1 MFTGLVETTAIIRS
15 LQRRGPEAHMR
26 FEVALD
32 RVELGES
39 IACSGVCLTVTQV
52 HSDGFDADVSAETLA
67 VTTLGHKRV
76 GSQVNIERSCRLG
89 DRMGGHVVMGHV
101 DGVGKVARFEPV
113 GEAHMLV
120 VEAGDALQ
128 RYLAAKGSIAVDG
141 VSLTINRLAPPL
153 AMEIMLVPHTLAV
166 TTLGELRQGDSVNLE
181 ADVLAR
187 HVARQLEWAGL
198 LGSSDADARLM
209 DALQQG
215 GFVQ

>member
-101 DGVGKVARFEPV
+101 DGVGKDGPSLF
-113 GEAHMLV
+113 GFV
-120 VEAGDALQ
+120 VVLGKVL
-128 RYLAAKGSIAVDG
+128 
-141 VSLTINRLAPPL
+141 NRLCLKSCLFFP
-153 AMEIMLVPHTLAV
+153 
-166 TTLGELRQGDSVNLE
+166 
-181 ADVLAR
+181 
-187 HVARQLEWAGL
+187 
-198 LGSSDADARLM
+198 
-209 DALQQG
+209 
-215 GFVQ
+215 